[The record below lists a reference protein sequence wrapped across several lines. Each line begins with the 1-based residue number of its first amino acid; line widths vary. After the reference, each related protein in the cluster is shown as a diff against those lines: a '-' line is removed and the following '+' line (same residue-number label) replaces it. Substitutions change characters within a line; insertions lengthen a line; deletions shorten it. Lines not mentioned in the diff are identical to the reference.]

1 MSKIEVNE
9 ITARSGTTITVPTGD
24 TLAVTSNATVG
35 GTLGITSNATV
46 GGTLAVTG
54 VHTIGTN
61 AIFTSDGGATSLLL
75 RRSVAKLFVNYADN
89 ASINDQINISSITD
103 GGTGVHT
110 PFLTSNMA
118 NTVYT
123 LVAGCGGYHEHCCL
137 AGRSTGSFP
146 SYGRNNESNS
156 GNYDINAMIAGF
168 GDLA

>member
-61 AIFTSDGGATSLLL
+61 AVFTSDAGGTSLLL
-75 RRSVAKLFVNYADN
+75 RRSVAKIMVNYNDN
-89 ASINDQINISSITD
+89 ASMNSQINVSSVTD
-103 GGTGVHT
+103 GGTGVHS
-110 PFLTSNMA
+110 PQLTSNMS
-118 NTVYT
+118 NTSYT
-123 LVAGCGGYHEHCCL
+123 LVAGCGGYHEHCIF
-137 AGRSTGSFP
+137 AGRSTTSFP
-146 SYGRNNESNS
+146 SYGRDNESNS
-156 GNYDINAMIAGF
+156 GNYDINAMIVGF

>member
-1 MSKIEVNE
+1 VSRIKVDAIQGTSGSDTA
-9 ITARSGTTITVPTGD
+9 ITLSG
-24 TLAVTSNATVG
+24 A
-35 GTLGITSNATV
+35 NATV

-61 AIFTSDGGATSLLL
+61 AVFTSDGGATTLLL
-75 RRSVAKLFVNYADN
+75 RRSVAKLFVNYAED

-103 GGTGVHT
+103 GGTGIHT
-110 PFLTSNMA
+110 PNLTSNMA

-123 LVAGCGGYHEHCCL
+123 LVAGCGGFHEHCIFASRL
-137 AGRSTGSFP
+137 TGSFP

-156 GNYDINAMIAGF
+156 TSVDINAMIAGF

>member
-61 AIFTSDGGATSLLL
+61 AVFTSDGGGTSLLL
-75 RRSVAKLFVNYADN
+75 RRSVAKLFVNYAEN

-110 PFLTSNMA
+110 CNITSNMG
-118 NTVYT
+118 NSVYT
-123 LVAGCGGYHEHCCL
+123 LVSGCGGYHEHCCF
-137 AGRSTGSFP
+137 AGRNTTSFP
-146 SYGRNNESNS
+146 SYGRDNESNS
-156 GNYDINAMIAGF
+156 GNYDINAMIVGF